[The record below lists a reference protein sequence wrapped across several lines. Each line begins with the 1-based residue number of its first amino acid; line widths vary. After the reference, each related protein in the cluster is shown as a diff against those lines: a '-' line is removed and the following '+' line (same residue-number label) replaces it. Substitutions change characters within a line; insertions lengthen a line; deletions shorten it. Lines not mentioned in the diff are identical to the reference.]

1 MSGLTLNQIELNQIK
16 SSWNKINKV
25 DFYPD
30 LYVNLFELDPQS
42 RSIFNNNDS
51 VISYHCDIFGD
62 LFNFVIDNIDD
73 ASLIDEFLYQFVNE
87 NQRFSSMAGKYLEP
101 MGNALI
107 QTFRDELSGQFTSV
121 LELVWIKV
129 FVFVANSLLQYEED
143 IVSES
148 SSLSEDAIPPLNIQR
163 ERMPSIDT
171 LPTPSPPLQ
180 KKNNQR

>member
-1 MSGLTLNQIELNQIK
+1 
-16 SSWNKINKV
+16 
-25 DFYPD
+25 
-30 LYVNLFELDPQS
+30 
-42 RSIFNNNDS
+42 
-51 VISYHCDIFGD
+51 
-62 LFNFVIDNIDD
+62 
-73 ASLIDEFLYQFVNE
+73 
-87 NQRFSSMAGKYLEP
+87 MAGKYLEP

-171 LPTPSPPLQ
+171 LPTLLLHY
-180 KKNNQR
+180 KRRTTKGRRRKV